1 MRPLFSVLLLI
12 SFLAVTGCQSVQ
24 QSMKNARVDDQGV
37 MDITLSDINKDALRV
52 KGTVVKSNGLINKRN
67 SYDLKI
73 EEIVK
78 YGATFSSAEPE
89 VGEVV
94 NLETPKDIS
103 FEEGQTV
110 IIDVLTPK
118 FGQPSKP
125 MKVSLGQP

>member
-12 SFLAVTGCQSVQ
+12 SFLAFTGCQSVQ